1 MGAILLWYNHLVIT
15 KNLLD
20 TTVIE
25 ALRADKLVVAPTD
38 TIYGLLARADSPRAV
53 DELYRVRQRD
63 RTKSCIILLS
73 SADNIPELTTKQRYI
88 YDQLSCERPT
98 TIAARVSPDFMPHLV
113 RTDATLA
120 FRAVPPDTALSE
132 LIRLVG
138 PLLAPSANP
147 GEQLPAATINE
158 AIAYFGDEVAVYVD
172 GGEIKGVMP
181 SRIITCTDGDEVI
194 TLRQ

>member
-1 MGAILLWYNHLVIT
+1 MWYNHLVIT
-15 KNLLD
+15 KSLLD

-63 RTKSCIILLS
+63 RTKSCIILLGS
-73 SADNIPELTTKQRYI
+73 TNDIPELTAEQRRI
-88 YDQLSCERPT
+88 YQQLYRERPT
-98 TIAARVSPDFMPHLV
+98 TIVVRVSPDVMPHLV

-120 FRAVPPDTALSE
+120 FRVVPSGTALSE
-132 LIRLVG
+132 LIQCVG
-138 PLLAPSANP
+138 PLLAPSANLAGQP
-147 GEQLPAATINE
+147 PAATVDE
-158 AIAYFGDEVAVYVD
+158 ATAYFGDQVAIYVD
-172 GGEIKGVMP
+172 SGEVTGAMP

>member
-15 KNLLD
+15 KSLLD
-20 TTVIE
+20 PAVIE

-38 TIYGLLARADSPRAV
+38 TIYGLLAQADSPRAV

-63 RTKSCIILLS
+63 HTKSCIILLS
-73 SADNIPELTTKQRYI
+73 SANDIPGFTTEQRRI
-88 YDQLSCERPT
+88 YDQLYCERPT
-98 TIAARVSPDFMPHLV
+98 TVAAKVSPDVMPHLV

-120 FRAVPPDTALSE
+120 FRVVPPDTALSE

-138 PLLAPSANP
+138 PLLAPSANLAGQP
-147 GEQLPAATINE
+147 PATTVNE
-158 AIAYFGDEVAVYVD
+158 ATAYFGDQVAVYVD
-172 GGEIKGVMP
+172 GGEIKGAMP
-181 SRIITCTDGDEVI
+181 SRIITFTDDGHVI

>member
-1 MGAILLWYNHLVIT
+1 MWYNHLMIT

-25 ALRADKLVVAPTD
+25 ALRAGKLVVAPTD
-38 TIYGLLARADSPRAV
+38 TIYGLLARADSQKAV

-73 SADNIPELTTKQRYI
+73 SADNIPEITAEQRRI
-88 YDQLSCERPT
+88 YDQLYYERPT
-98 TIAARVSPDFMPHLV
+98 TIVVRVSPDIMPHLV

-120 FRAVPPDTALSE
+120 FRVVPSGTALSE
-132 LIRLVG
+132 LIQCVG
-138 PLLAPSANP
+138 PLLAPSANLAGQP
-147 GEQLPAATINE
+147 PATTINE

-172 GGEIKGVMP
+172 GGEIKGAIP
-181 SRIITCTDGDEVI
+181 SRIITFTDDGQVI

>member
-1 MGAILLWYNHLVIT
+1 MCYNHLMIT

-20 TTVIE
+20 ATIIE

-73 SADNIPELTTKQRYI
+73 SADNLPELTTKQRHI

-98 TIAARVSPDFMPHLV
+98 TIAARVSPDVMPHLV

-120 FRAVPPDTALSE
+120 FRVVPSRTALSE
-132 LIRLVG
+132 LIQGVG

-147 GEQLPAATINE
+147 AGQPPAATINE
-158 AIAYFGDEVAVYVD
+158 AIAYFGDQVAVYVD
-172 GGEIKGVMP
+172 GGEIKGAMP
-181 SRIITCTDGDEVI
+181 SRIITFTDDGHVI

>member
-1 MGAILLWYNHLVIT
+1 MIT

-63 RTKSCIILLS
+63 RTKSCIILLG
-73 SADNIPELTTKQRYI
+73 SANDIPGLTTKQRHI
-88 YDQLSCERPT
+88 YDQPSCERPT
-98 TIAARVSPDFMPHLV
+98 TIAARVSPDVMPHLV

-132 LIRLVG
+132 LIQLVG

-158 AIAYFGDEVAVYVD
+158 AIAYFGDQVAVYVD
-172 GGEIKGVMP
+172 GGEIKGAMP
-181 SRIITCTDGDEVI
+181 SRIIKFTDDGHLVA
-194 TLRQ
+194 LRQ

>member
-15 KNLLD
+15 SLLD
-20 TTVIE
+20 PAVIE

-73 SADNIPELTTKQRYI
+73 SADNIPELTTEQRHI
-88 YDQLSCERPT
+88 YDQLYCERPT
-98 TIAARVSPDFMPHLV
+98 TVATKVSPDVMPHLV

-120 FRAVPPDTALSE
+120 FRVVPPETSLSE

-138 PLLAPSANP
+138 PLLAPSANLAGQP
-147 GEQLPAATINE
+147 PAATVNE
-158 AIAYFGDEVAVYVD
+158 ATAYFGDQVAIYVD
-172 GGEIKGVMP
+172 SGEVTGVMP
-181 SRIITCTDGDEVI
+181 SRIIKFTDEGQLVA
-194 TLRQ
+194 LRQ

>member
-1 MGAILLWYNHLVIT
+1 MWYNHLVIT

-25 ALRADKLVVAPTD
+25 ALRADKLVVTPTD

-63 RTKSCIILLS
+63 RTKSCIVLLGS
-73 SADNIPELTTKQRYI
+73 VNDISELTADQRRTYQ
-88 YDQLSCERPT
+88 QLYRERPT
-98 TIAARVSPDFMPHLV
+98 TIVARVSPDVMPHLV
-113 RTDATLA
+113 RTNATLA
-120 FRAVPPDTALSE
+120 FRVVPSGTALSE
-132 LIRLVG
+132 LIQLVG

-147 GEQLPAATINE
+147 AGQPPAATINE

-172 GGEIKGVMP
+172 GGEIKGAIP
-181 SRIITCTDGDEVI
+181 SRIIKFTDDGQLV

>member
-1 MGAILLWYNHLVIT
+1 MWYNHLVIT

-20 TTVIE
+20 ATVIG

-63 RTKSCIILLS
+63 HTKSCIILLS
-73 SADNIPELTTKQRYI
+73 SADNIPELTTKQRHI
-88 YDQLSCERPT
+88 YDQLHHERPT
-98 TIAARVSPDFMPHLV
+98 TIAARVSPDVMPHLV

-120 FRAVPPDTALSE
+120 FRVVLPETGLSE
-132 LIRLVG
+132 LIQCVG

-147 GEQLPAATINE
+147 AGQPPAATINE
-158 AIAYFGDEVAVYVD
+158 AIAYFGDQVAIYVD
-172 GGEIKGVMP
+172 SGEVTGVMP
-181 SRIITCTDGDEVI
+181 SRIIKFTDDGQLVA
-194 TLRQ
+194 LRQ

>member
-1 MGAILLWYNHLVIT
+1 MGVILLWYNHLMIT

-20 TTVIE
+20 ITVIE

-38 TIYGLLARADSPRAV
+38 TIYGLLAQADSPKAV

-63 RTKSCIILLS
+63 RTKSCIILLGS
-73 SADNIPELTTKQRYI
+73 TNDIPEITADQRHI
-88 YDQLSCERPT
+88 YNQLCRERPT
-98 TIAARVSPDFMPHLV
+98 TIVVRVSPGVMPHLV

-120 FRAVPPDTALSE
+120 FRAVPPETALSK
-132 LIRLVG
+132 LIQCVG
-138 PLLAPSANP
+138 PLLAPSANLAGQP
-147 GEQLPAATINE
+147 PATTINE
-158 AIAYFGDEVAVYVD
+158 ATAYFGDEVAVYVD

-181 SRIITCTDGDEVI
+181 SRIITYTDDGQVI

>member
-1 MGAILLWYNHLVIT
+1 MWYNHLVIT

-20 TTVIE
+20 TVVIE

-88 YDQLSCERPT
+88 YDQLRHERPT

-132 LIRLVG
+132 LIQLVG

-147 GEQLPAATINE
+147 AGQPPAATINE

-172 GGEIKGVMP
+172 GGKIKGIMP
-181 SRIITCTDGDEVI
+181 SRIITFTDGDEVI

>member
-15 KNLLD
+15 SLLD
-20 TTVIE
+20 PAVIE

-73 SADNIPELTTKQRYI
+73 SADNIPELTTEQRHI
-88 YDQLSCERPT
+88 YDQLYCERPT
-98 TIAARVSPDFMPHLV
+98 TVATKVSPDVMPHLV

-120 FRAVPPDTALSE
+120 FRVVPPETSLSE

-138 PLLAPSANP
+138 PLLAPSANLAGQP
-147 GEQLPAATINE
+147 PAATVNE
-158 AIAYFGDEVAVYVD
+158 ATAYFGDQVAIYVD
-172 GGEIKGVMP
+172 SGEVTGVMP
-181 SRIITCTDGDEVI
+181 SRIITFTDEGQLVA
-194 TLRQ
+194 LRQ

>member
-1 MGAILLWYNHLVIT
+1 MWYNHLMIT

-25 ALRADKLVVAPTD
+25 ALRADKLVMAPTD

-53 DELYRVRQRD
+53 DELYRVRRRD
-63 RTKSCIILLS
+63 RTKSCIILLGS
-73 SADNIPELTTKQRYI
+73 TNDIPELTTEQRYI
-88 YDQLSCERPT
+88 YDQLYCERPT
-98 TIAARVSPDFMPHLV
+98 TIVTRVSPDVMPHLV

-120 FRAVPPDTALSE
+120 FRVVPPETALSE

-138 PLLAPSANP
+138 PLLAPSANLAGQP
-147 GEQLPAATINE
+147 PATTINE
-158 AIAYFGDEVAVYVD
+158 AIAYFGDQVAVYVD
-172 GGEIKGVMP
+172 GGEVAEAVP
-181 SRIITCTDGDEVI
+181 SRIITFTDDGQVV

>member
-20 TTVIE
+20 TAVIE

-38 TIYGLLARADSPRAV
+38 TIYGLLARADSPRVV

-73 SADNIPELTTKQRYI
+73 SADNIPELTADQRRI
-88 YDQLSCERPT
+88 YDQLYCERPT
-98 TIAARVSPDFMPHLV
+98 TIIVRASPDVMPHLV

-120 FRAVPPDTALSE
+120 FRAVPPETALSE
-132 LIRLVG
+132 LIQLVG
-138 PLLAPSANP
+138 PLLAPSANLAGQP
-147 GEQLPAATINE
+147 PATTINE
-158 AIAYFGDEVAVYVD
+158 AIAYFGDQVAVYVD
-172 GGEIKGVMP
+172 GGEVAEAVP
-181 SRIITCTDGDEVI
+181 SRIIKFTDDGQVI

>member
-1 MGAILLWYNHLVIT
+1 MIT

-53 DELYRVRQRD
+53 DELYRVRRRD

-73 SADNIPELTTKQRYI
+73 SADNIPELTADRRRI
-88 YDQLSCERPT
+88 YDQLYRERPT
-98 TIAARVSPDFMPHLV
+98 TIVARVSPDVMPHLV

-120 FRAVPPDTALSE
+120 FRTVPPDTALSE
-132 LIRLVG
+132 LIQCVG

-147 GEQLPAATINE
+147 AGQPPAATINE
-158 AIAYFGDEVAVYVD
+158 ATAYFGDQVAVYVD
-172 GGEIKGVMP
+172 GGEIKRAMP
-181 SRIITCTDGDEVI
+181 SRIIKFTDDGQLVA
-194 TLRQ
+194 LRQ

>member
-1 MGAILLWYNHLVIT
+1 MIT
-15 KNLLD
+15 KRLLD
-20 TTVIE
+20 PAVIE

-88 YDQLSCERPT
+88 YDQLRHERPT
-98 TIAARVSPDFMPHLV
+98 TITARVSPDVMPHLV

-120 FRAVPPDTALSE
+120 FRAVPPETELSE
-132 LIRLVG
+132 LIRRVG
-138 PLLAPSANP
+138 PLLAPSANLAGQP
-147 GEQLPAATINE
+147 PATTVNE
-158 AIAYFGDEVAVYVD
+158 AIAYFGDQVAVYVND
-172 GGEIKGVMP
+172 GEIKGAMP
-181 SRIITCTDGDEVI
+181 SRIITFTDEGQLVA
-194 TLRQ
+194 LRQ

>member
-1 MGAILLWYNHLVIT
+1 MWYNHLVIT
-15 KNLLD
+15 KSLLD

-73 SADNIPELTTKQRYI
+73 SANNIPELTTKQRHI
-88 YDQLSCERPT
+88 YDQLRHERPT

-132 LIRLVG
+132 LIQLVG
-138 PLLAPSANP
+138 PLLAPSANLAGQP
-147 GEQLPAATINE
+147 PATTVNE
-158 AIAYFGDEVAVYVD
+158 ATAYFGDQVAVYVD
-172 GGEIKGVMP
+172 SGEVTGAMP
-181 SRIITCTDGDEVI
+181 SRIITFTDGDEVI

>member
-1 MGAILLWYNHLVIT
+1 MWYNHLMIT

-38 TIYGLLARADSPRAV
+38 TIYGLLARADSQKAV
-53 DELYRVRQRD
+53 DELYRVRRRD
-63 RTKSCIILLS
+63 RTKSCIILLGS
-73 SADNIPELTTKQRYI
+73 TNDIPELTTEQRYI
-88 YDQLSCERPT
+88 YDQLRHERPT
-98 TIAARVSPDFMPHLV
+98 TIAARVSPDVMPHLV

-120 FRAVPPDTALSE
+120 FRVVPSGTALSE
-132 LIRLVG
+132 LIQCVG
-138 PLLAPSANP
+138 PLLAPSTNP
-147 GEQLPAATINE
+147 AGQPPAATINE

-172 GGEIKGVMP
+172 SGEVTGAMP

>member
-1 MGAILLWYNHLVIT
+1 MWYNHLVIT

-20 TTVIE
+20 TAVIE
-25 ALRADKLVVAPTD
+25 ALRADKLVVTATD
-38 TIYGLLARADSPRAV
+38 TIYGLFARADSPRAV

-88 YDQLSCERPT
+88 YDQLRHERPT

-113 RTDATLA
+113 RTDAALA
-120 FRAVPPDTALSE
+120 FRVVPSGAALSE
-132 LIRLVG
+132 LIQCVG

-147 GEQLPAATINE
+147 AGQPPAATINE
-158 AIAYFGDEVAVYVD
+158 AIAYFGDQVAVYVD

-181 SRIITCTDGDEVI
+181 SRIIKFTDDGQLV

>member
-1 MGAILLWYNHLVIT
+1 MWYNHLMIT

-25 ALRADKLVVAPTD
+25 ALRAGKLVVAPTD
-38 TIYGLLARADSPRAV
+38 TIYGLLARADSQKAV

-73 SADNIPELTTKQRYI
+73 SADNIPEITAEQRRI
-88 YDQLSCERPT
+88 YDQLYYERPT
-98 TIAARVSPDFMPHLV
+98 TIVVRVSPDIMPHLV

-120 FRAVPPDTALSE
+120 FRVVPSGTALSE
-132 LIRLVG
+132 LIQCVG
-138 PLLAPSANP
+138 PLLAPSANLAGQP
-147 GEQLPAATINE
+147 PATTINE
-158 AIAYFGDEVAVYVD
+158 AIAYFGDQVAVYVD
-172 GGEIKGVMP
+172 GGKVAEAAP
-181 SRIITCTDGDEVI
+181 SRIIKFTDDGHVI

>member
-1 MGAILLWYNHLVIT
+1 MCYNHLMIT
-15 KNLLD
+15 NNLLD

-38 TIYGLLARADSPRAV
+38 TIYGLLAQADSPKAV
-53 DELYRVRQRD
+53 DELYSVRQRD

-73 SADNIPELTTKQRYI
+73 STNDIPELTAKQRRM
-88 YDQLSCERPT
+88 YDQLYRERPT
-98 TIAARVSPDFMPHLV
+98 TIAARVSPDVMSHLV

-120 FRAVPPDTALSE
+120 FRVVPPETGLSE
-132 LIRLVG
+132 LIRRVG
-138 PLLAPSANP
+138 PLLAPSANLAGQP
-147 GEQLPAATINE
+147 PATTINE
-158 AIAYFGDEVAVYVD
+158 AIAYFGNEVAIYVD
-172 GGEIKGVMP
+172 GGEIRGVMP

>member
-1 MGAILLWYNHLVIT
+1 MWYNHLVIT

-38 TIYGLLARADSPRAV
+38 TIYGLLARADSPRVV

-73 SADNIPELTTKQRYI
+73 SADNIPELTADQRRI
-88 YDQLSCERPT
+88 YDQLYCERPT
-98 TIAARVSPDFMPHLV
+98 TIIVRASPDVMPHLV

-120 FRAVPPDTALSE
+120 FRAVPPETALSE
-132 LIRLVG
+132 LIQLVG
-138 PLLAPSANP
+138 PLLAPSANLAGQP
-147 GEQLPAATINE
+147 PATTINE
-158 AIAYFGDEVAVYVD
+158 AIAYFGDQVAVYVD
-172 GGEIKGVMP
+172 GGEVAEAVP
-181 SRIITCTDGDEVI
+181 SRIIKFTDDGQVI